1 VRATVTDLSGV
12 ASVTLYYRT
21 GKGGFA
27 RWGSLKEGA
36 AGSYVVGFGSFSV
49 VGIYEYRIVAVDG
62 LGNANCATTALSR
75 CPGGTTT
82 VIASR

>member
-1 VRATVTDLSGV
+1 MRATVIDPSGV

-36 AGSYVVGFGSFSV
+36 AGAYVVGFGPFSV
-49 VGIYEYRIVAVDG
+49 AGIYEYRLVAVDG
-62 LGNANCATTALSR
+62 LGNANCATSNLSG
-75 CPGGTTT
+75 CPGSTTT